1 VLDFAGADA
10 ERESTE
16 CAVGAGVRVAAD
28 DGHAGLGDAEFG
40 ADDVD
45 DSLLARVD
53 VVELN
58 VEVGAVFAQGVDL
71 RGGDLVEDVEA
82 SFNGG
87 GNVVIDRGDAAVGAT
102 DFAASETEAFKGLG
116 RRDLV
121 EQLKIDV
128 ENRRLALRLD
138 DYVLLPDLFEKRFWI
153 RTH

>member
-1 VLDFAGADA
+1 
-10 ERESTE
+10 
-16 CAVGAGVRVAAD
+16 
-28 DGHAGLGDAEFG
+28 
-40 ADDVD
+40 
-45 DSLLARVD
+45 
-53 VVELN
+53 
-58 VEVGAVFAQGVDL
+58 L